1 MTTNI
6 LLTLIAVLLLAQ
18 MVLQVW
24 QGKETLK
31 RAYAAASKVENIISL
46 VEDNKGDIMEVIRI
60 NNNQGYE
67 LVQIIPYVK
76 ANNGDYS
83 LLVFTR
89 KKIKSYME

>member
-6 LLTLIAVLLLAQ
+6 LLTLIAVLLLVRIA
-18 MVLQVW
+18 LQVW

-31 RAYAAASKVENIISL
+31 RTYATASEVENIVSL

-60 NNNQGYE
+60 NNSQGYE

-83 LLVFTR
+83 LLIFTR
-89 KKIKSYME
+89 KKIKNY